1 MGTSTTIN
9 SDTSVFSRIRR
20 NHGLEHATLHILAE
34 RHPRRSM
41 AGYSDWR
48 GFWILGEVPLDEVYD
63 AVQEAQ
69 RRLANGERELAVHP
83 NCGTNYVVSGMLAG
97 LGAFLAL
104 FGVGQRK
111 RDWLER
117 LPLAATLA
125 TLALILA
132 QPLGFLIQERF
143 TTSPGGGNMQVIEIT
158 LSRTSP
164 LPAYRIL
171 TRG

>member
-1 MGTSTTIN
+1 MSIPITSN
-9 SDTSVFSRIRR
+9 SDFSLISRIRR
-20 NHGLEHATLHILAE
+20 NHGLEHATLHVLSE

-48 GFWILGEVPLDEVYD
+48 GFWILGEVPIDDVQS
-63 AVQEAQ
+63 AIQEAQ
-69 RRLANGERELAVHP
+69 RRLANGERELAMHP
-83 NCGTNYVVSGMLAG
+83 NCGTNFVVSGMLAG

-117 LPLAATLA
+117 LPLAATMA

-132 QPLGFLIQERF
+132 QPLGFLIQERL
-143 TTSPGGGNMQVIEIT
+143 TTSPDGGDMQVLEIS
-158 LSRTSP
+158 LSRSSP
-164 LPAYRIL
+164 LPAYRVL

>member
-1 MGTSTTIN
+1 VTTPTSTFSN
-9 SDTSVFSRIRR
+9 TSPILRIRR
-20 NHGLEHATLHILAE
+20 NHGLEHATLHVLAE

-48 GFWILGEVPLDEVYD
+48 GFWILGEVPIDDVQN
-63 AVQEAQ
+63 AIQEAQ
-69 RRLANGERELAVHP
+69 RRLANGERELAIHP

-104 FGVGQRK
+104 FGVGQRR

-132 QPLGFLIQERF
+132 QPLGFLIQERL
-143 TTSPGGGNMQVIEIT
+143 TTSSDGGDMQVIEIS
-158 LSRTSP
+158 LSRSSP
-164 LPAYRIL
+164 LPTYRVL
-171 TRG
+171 THG